1 LAKPEDITLEDK
13 AGQWDRIVATNDPTE
28 IANKAVVARYVYATN
43 VYDFDSFDAYVAE
56 DYVEHDP
63 IPGQKPGREGLKEA
77 YKIFAGPFPDAYF
90 VFADLICAGD
100 LVFGRGEIS
109 GTHEGEFFGVPASGK
124 RVHWT
129 GTRLFRVRD
138 GRVVEGWFNVDMLG
152 LLQQMGVVP
161 GWQEPTASPPMPTG
175 APGTREESEAVM
187 RRLLDEVWVQ
197 GKLEVA
203 DELFHPDAI
212 CPSAPTLPT
221 GPEGTK
227 QIVQMVRSAFP
238 DYWLEIE
245 HLAAESDRVA
255 VRIRQG
261 GTHEGDFFGV
271 PATGRSVEWTEMA
284 IVRIGD
290 GRILATWFDSDIAG
304 LMQQLGVGADAEA
317 AA

>member
-1 LAKPEDITLEDK
+1 
-13 AGQWDRIVATNDPTE
+13 
-28 IANKAVVARYVYATN
+28 
-43 VYDFDSFDAYVAE
+43 
-56 DYVEHDP
+56 
-63 IPGQKPGREGLKEA
+63 
-77 YKIFAGPFPDAYF
+77 
-90 VFADLICAGD
+90 
-100 LVFGRGEIS
+100 
-109 GTHEGEFFGVPASGK
+109 
-124 RVHWT
+124 VHWT